1 MSLVVAYGVAS
12 PAGDDE
18 VAVAAVTRSGGREI
32 DPVTLSEALD
42 RLPAHERPV
51 VVHVVE
57 DIDRTAWFRLRKFAL
72 RQAGLPGGGEQFHLD
87 QNSGAYD
94 TSS

>member
-1 MSLVVAYGVAS
+1 
-12 PAGDDE
+12 
-18 VAVAAVTRSGGREI
+18 
-32 DPVTLSEALD
+32 
-42 RLPAHERPV
+42 V